1 MLSLGIEGATAPNA
15 TGSKSLKALFEG
27 LIFRDTGIVNNPS
40 IYCTWICFPGDF
52 LRILPWYIAIVHHH
66 VGKSFFYVFQAL
78 SKSYEDMAGYF
89 WGANQRFPADVCETT
104 QVEIDGEVRSMA
116 AEYVLEA
123 QVQGVGVVRGQLSG
137 DNLWDSPQE
146 PLENTIDIY
155 IYT

>member
-1 MLSLGIEGATAPNA
+1 MPPSKCPPLSRVLRPF
-15 TGSKSLKALFEG
+15 LKALFFGTLG
-27 LIFRDTGIVNNPS
+27 LLIIPLYTVLGFVFQVIFYGSYHGTSPFGKLFFLR
-40 IYCTWICFPGDF
+40 FPGT
-52 LRILPWYIAIVHHH
+52 
-66 VGKSFFYVFQAL
+66 L

-137 DNLWDSPQE
+137 DNLWDNPQE
-146 PLENTIDIY
+146 PLENTTNTKNTPVI
-155 IYT
+155 